1 MRLTP
6 DEPAFLDEGGVLV
19 QQLSTHI
26 KDQNGI
32 TQIVDSK
39 LNSLER
45 QIGDCKN

>member
-19 QQLSTHI
+19 QQLSTH

-45 QIGDCKN
+45 QIGDGKN